1 MLDKDTIISLA
12 NEAGIKGPAPAR
24 QGFKMYASPQRLMK
38 FAGLVTSKREWVG
51 LTDEE
56 ISEIED
62 EYIVDYRIPAGSAWN
77 FAKDLE
83 AKLKEKNA

>member
-56 ISEIED
+56 
-62 EYIVDYRIPAGSAWN
+62 
-77 FAKDLE
+77 
-83 AKLKEKNA
+83 KEKLVEANVARELDMQVNPPVVSKPLPWSA